1 MTSGGQNENF
11 ERNAALVAYYAT
23 HSIKE
28 CAFHFSISVATVSQV
43 LHRLG
48 TVVRPQGTRL
58 GPLGDARRITRLK
71 EFAVPLTLPR
81 IPEAPKAVHFR
92 TATEMAHAA
101 NLKAAGSGG
110 RAYTS
115 AANQPA
121 RTIPTAR
128 KAAVPQGG
136 SPGRQGVASAR

>member
-28 CAFHFSISVATVSQV
+28 CAFHFSISVATVAQV

-71 EFAVPLTLPR
+71 EFAKPITVPR
-81 IPEAPKAVHFR
+81 IPEAPKATHFR
-92 TATEMAHAA
+92 TATEMANAA
-101 NLKAAGSGG
+101 NIRAAGSGG

-115 AANQPA
+115 AANRPA
-121 RTIPTAR
+121 RTVPTAR
-128 KAAVPQGG
+128 KGSMPQGG